1 MNTIWLLTGSQHLY
15 GDEALQEVAAHSEEV
30 GRYLNG
36 ALTSGVRILVKPV
49 CTTREQIEQICME
62 ATTDDQCVGVMAWMH
77 TFSPAKMWSKGLKV
91 LGKPLL
97 HFHTQFND
105 KIPFDTI
112 DMDFMNLNQSAH
124 GGREFGYICTYLGI
138 ERKVVVG
145 HWKDHGV
152 LSELDIWI
160 RACIGRASMKKVR
173 VARFGDNMRSVAV
186 TEGNKVMAES
196 DLNIVVDGY
205 GIGDVLTFKPE
216 IHSAEVQALV
226 QEYHKNYDC
235 ASITSE
241 QSISVEEAA
250 AIEIAIERFLTKG
263 NYQAFTTT
271 FEDLHGFHQLPGL
284 GVQRLMEKGYGFAA
298 EGDWKTAALLYVVK
312 NMSVGLE
319 GGTSFMEDYTYHFTE
334 NDDEDVVLGAHML
347 EICPSIAAE
356 KPSLQVHP
364 LGIGGKEDPARLVFN
379 GTVGPALNI
388 SLVELRGRYRL
399 VVNKVES
406 VVVPEMPHLP
416 VARVLWKPEP
426 SLKESAKAWIKAGG
440 SHHTV
445 YTQAIGK
452 DHIVDLSELL
462 GLELI
467 VIESR
472 K

>member
-77 TFSPAKMWSKGLKV
+77 TFSPAKMWINGLKV

-138 ERKVVVG
+138 ERKVVVS

-205 GIGDVLTFKPE
+205 GIGDVLKFKPE
-216 IHSAEVQALV
+216 IHSSEVQELV
-226 QEYHKNYDC
+226 KEYHETY
-235 ASITSE
+235 ITTSLSPD
-241 QSISVEEAA
+241 QTIHIQEAA

-319 GGTSFMEDYTYHFTE
+319 GGTSFMEDYTYHFTG

-379 GTVGPALNI
+379 GSVGPALNI

-452 DHIVDLSELL
+452 DHIVDLSEVM

-467 VIESR
+467 FIESY